1 MFGLAQAERLNADVC
16 LVMTDTAMA
25 DMYDGVLYYLL
36 LNIPFFTLIVPHR
49 STRAPLEDDKPS
61 KPRG

>member
-25 DMYDGVLYYLL
+25 DMSNGVLYYLF
-36 LNIPFFTLIVPHR
+36 LNVPFFTLIV
-49 STRAPLEDDKPS
+49 PLEDDKPS